1 MTAKKGSNERPW
13 MMLEP
18 KKENWRL
25 GIVSPKALYVFR
37 MTATPTASAASDAPT
52 GPVSSARN
60 DCVA

>member
-1 MTAKKGSNERPW
+1 